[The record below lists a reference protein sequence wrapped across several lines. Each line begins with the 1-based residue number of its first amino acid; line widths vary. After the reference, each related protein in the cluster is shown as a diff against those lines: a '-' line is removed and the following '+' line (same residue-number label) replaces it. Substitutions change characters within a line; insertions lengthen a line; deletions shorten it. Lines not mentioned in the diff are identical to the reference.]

1 MTVVDRADPAL
12 PVDTGTPLAEAM
24 SLAGDDGAQQ
34 GTRLRQWIAWDLPI
48 NLLAIPFLIGLNV
61 AFNLPILLLLA
72 AEIAFNVVVLYWADR
87 QARAGRVDRAVIA
100 ICLCLWVITT
110 TVAYILPFMAIIVLA
125 LNVMSVVVALPYV
138 GARGMRALMTA
149 STVVV
154 LVTTAFSTRADEFG
168 VLRLVPT
175 WTVGLANVVFV
186 PLAIGVIYLLL
197 LQYSRRLNE
206 TLGRMSAANVALQDS
221 ERQLE
226 AKVAD
231 RTAELSTANERLHI
245 EVEERTRAR
254 HEAEA
259 ANASKSAFLAMMS
272 HEIRTP
278 MNAIIGMSNLLIDG
292 ELPPRQREFAE
303 IIHGSGE
310 ALLTIINDIL
320 DFSKIEAGR
329 MELERQPFDLRECLE
344 SGFDL
349 VAVGASEKGL
359 ELASRVDDSV
369 PNTVLGDVT
378 RVRQILV
385 NLLNNAVKFTDA
397 GEVVLTASATPQRDP
412 GAPDVDAPDV
422 DAPDRAGPVDLHFT
436 VRDTGLG
443 IPPDR
448 IDRLFQSFS
457 QVDATTTRRFGGT
470 GLGLA
475 ISRRLTELM
484 GGRISVESEGL
495 PGKGSTFHVSIPVE
509 VLPDVTLRDRLRGE
523 QPALAGKRIL
533 IVDDNDTNRRILFL
547 QAQSWGMVPRDTED
561 PREAL
566 GWIERGDPFDVAI
579 LDMQMPEM
587 DGVTLASRIRA
598 HSPAQSMP
606 LILYTSLGRL
616 ESSGGI
622 DWAAQLTK
630 PVKPSILFDA
640 LAAVF
645 GDQPGPRARRAGLAG
660 PTDEGMAARLP
671 RHILL
676 TEDNP
681 INQKVALHLLSGLG
695 YRADV
700 AGNGIEALAALER
713 QSYDVVLMDVQMAE
727 MDGLEAARRICA
739 RWSAAE
745 RPYIVAMTANAMAGD
760 REMCLEAGMD
770 DYISKPVHLAELA
783 GAIGRSA
790 RSETTVGELEEG
802 DRGAVATVAPDPV
815 QPSDS
820 QAPALDPVAIERLLG
835 VVRGNHAFLADL
847 IDGFL
852 AEAPELLR
860 AIRAAADRGEAIP
873 LQRGA
878 HTLKSNAADF
888 GIESLREVS
897 RELEALARGGTVD
910 GRAAELVAA
919 AEGEYER
926 ARPALVALRDERIA
940 R

>member
-48 NLLAIPFLIGLNV
+48 NLLAIPLLIGLNV

-175 WTVGLANVVFV
+175 WTVGLMNVVFV

-226 AKVAD
+226 TKVAD

-385 NLLNNAVKFTDA
+385 NLL
-397 GEVVLTASATPQRDP
+397 
-412 GAPDVDAPDV
+412 
-422 DAPDRAGPVDLHFT
+422 
-436 VRDTGLG
+436 
-443 IPPDR
+443 
-448 IDRLFQSFS
+448 
-457 QVDATTTRRFGGT
+457 
-470 GLGLA
+470 
-475 ISRRLTELM
+475 
-484 GGRISVESEGL
+484 
-495 PGKGSTFHVSIPVE
+495 
-509 VLPDVTLRDRLRGE
+509 
-523 QPALAGKRIL
+523 
-533 IVDDNDTNRRILFL
+533 
-547 QAQSWGMVPRDTED
+547 
-561 PREAL
+561 
-566 GWIERGDPFDVAI
+566 
-579 LDMQMPEM
+579 
-587 DGVTLASRIRA
+587 
-598 HSPAQSMP
+598 
-606 LILYTSLGRL
+606 
-616 ESSGGI
+616 
-622 DWAAQLTK
+622 
-630 PVKPSILFDA
+630 
-640 LAAVF
+640 
-645 GDQPGPRARRAGLAG
+645 
-660 PTDEGMAARLP
+660 
-671 RHILL
+671 
-676 TEDNP
+676 
-681 INQKVALHLLSGLG
+681 
-695 YRADV
+695 
-700 AGNGIEALAALER
+700 
-713 QSYDVVLMDVQMAE
+713 
-727 MDGLEAARRICA
+727 
-739 RWSAAE
+739 
-745 RPYIVAMTANAMAGD
+745 
-760 REMCLEAGMD
+760 
-770 DYISKPVHLAELA
+770 
-783 GAIGRSA
+783 
-790 RSETTVGELEEG
+790 
-802 DRGAVATVAPDPV
+802 
-815 QPSDS
+815 
-820 QAPALDPVAIERLLG
+820 
-835 VVRGNHAFLADL
+835 
-847 IDGFL
+847 
-852 AEAPELLR
+852 
-860 AIRAAADRGEAIP
+860 
-873 LQRGA
+873 
-878 HTLKSNAADF
+878 
-888 GIESLREVS
+888 
-897 RELEALARGGTVD
+897 
-910 GRAAELVAA
+910 
-919 AEGEYER
+919 
-926 ARPALVALRDERIA
+926 
-940 R
+940 